1 MSDPRFGSHLIR
13 CRECQRS
20 FTQTNWRLH
29 AHNPAQLTC
38 VSQYC
43 HNKAVGYRS
52 NGGSPQM
59 LCSEHLIETL
69 RNGGDVTFVDGR
81 VCRMCEGQGGIQ
93 GQWAGPDPGGR
104 WVSCPE
110 CSGTGYDPALQSQ
123 ANAQQPDPASD
134 EAIKA
139 ALDNPDSTHYEI
151 LGVPGNASTA
161 DIVAAYRRLALIYH
175 PDVDKSPGA
184 TQRFQRI
191 NAANQVLGDHRSR
204 SNYDLQIRGREQ
216 GRRSADRAREQEA
229 RRAAES
235 ARRKAEEEARSE
247 AARRAAERVQEEVR
261 RAAESAQRSA
271 EPDAAQREE
280 VRRNAERVQ
289 EEARRAAESAQ
300 RRAQQESTQS
310 EQAGREDSS
319 QEEAKEAADGTA
331 GTSTRE
337 EAEERTFEELY
348 RRPGRNL
355 LGLGILI
362 GAVSVALFA
371 VVAWLVVGGN
381 GDSSPVVPISPEPT
395 PVPTSAPP
403 ATSQPVAIPVVPEPT
418 ITHTPAPTPTPT
430 VAPTPTPVP
439 TSTRVPT
446 PTLAP
451 VLIPTAV
458 PTVAPAPI
466 PTPTPIPSPTPTPTP
481 VPTAT
486 PTAVPT
492 PTPTPTPIP
501 SQTPTPILLL
511 SDGIFVSDLGN
522 AVDSASFFS
531 YAEGSISMIGT
542 PILWADGYF
551 TLGFKKLTPEL
562 RIGEYLFAGP
572 GELAGRSVIGL
583 EMTPIVTAPGVD
595 TREFDPNRL
604 TGVETPSAVVAGY
617 WRESDDSFMVKFPLP
632 AGQTAR
638 FFDHPESNR
647 PIRLVF
653 PGHDIELP
661 ITVALVECPL

>member
-29 AHNPAQLTC
+29 AHNPTQLTC

-110 CSGTGYDPALQSQ
+110 CSGTGYDPTLQSQ

-134 EAIKA
+134 EAIRA

-151 LGVPGNASTA
+151 LGVPRNASTA
-161 DIVAAYRRLALIYH
+161 DIVAAYRRLALTYH

-216 GRRSADRAREQEA
+216 VRRSTDRAREQEA

-235 ARRKAEEEARSE
+235 ARRRAEEEARSE

-261 RAAESAQRSA
+261 RAAESAQRST
-271 EPDAAQREE
+271 EPEAAQREE

-300 RRAQQESTQS
+300 RRAQQESTQG
-310 EQAGREDSS
+310 ERAGREAGGV
-319 QEEAKEAADGTA
+319 QEEVREAAGDGT

-362 GAVSVALFA
+362 GAVSRGAVCT

-381 GDSSPVVPISPEPT
+381 GDSNQVVPVSPEPT
-395 PVPTSAPP
+395 DSVP
-403 ATSQPVAIPVVPEPT
+403 TSQPVSIPVMSLSLHLPIRLLLRRLQLQLVASTSYAGIPIPT
-418 ITHTPAPTPTPT
+418 H
-430 VAPTPTPVP
+430 V
-439 TSTRVPT
+439 
-446 PTLAP
+446 P
-451 VLIPTAV
+451 VLIPTSHTHSPVLILTAV
-458 PTVAPAPI
+458 PTIAPTPI
-466 PTPTPIPSPTPTPTP
+466 PTPYTYAHPGAYGNAYLPRRRLYPRLYLLQHLHLHQPPPPLPSP
-481 VPTAT
+481 A
-486 PTAVPT
+486 
-492 PTPTPTPIP
+492 
-501 SQTPTPILLL
+501 QRLRQ
-511 SDGIFVSDLGN
+511 
-522 AVDSASFFS
+522 S
-531 YAEGSISMIGT
+531 YCCLM
-542 PILWADGYF
+542 
-551 TLGFKKLTPEL
+551 
-562 RIGEYLFAGP
+562 EYLS
-572 GELAGRSVIGL
+572 RTL
-583 EMTPIVTAPGVD
+583 ETLWTRPPFSPMRRAPS
-595 TREFDPNRL
+595 R
-604 TGVETPSAVVAGY
+604 
-617 WRESDDSFMVKFPLP
+617 
-632 AGQTAR
+632 
-638 FFDHPESNR
+638 
-647 PIRLVF
+647 
-653 PGHDIELP
+653 
-661 ITVALVECPL
+661 